1 MSEND
6 KPWQFSVEGPDEPQ
20 QNLSWTTG
28 LEEDV
33 THQELIA
40 RGAYGEVHKVD
51 PLH

>member
-6 KPWQFSVEGPDEPQ
+6 NSQWFEDSDEPEE
-20 QNLSWTTG
+20 NSSWTTG

-33 THQELIA
+33 THQELIG
-40 RGAYGEVHKVD
+40 RGAYGEVHKVG